1 MTIVVFVDIFFE
13 VRIHFDDHCFYEEF
27 KDSDKIFV
35 IKFSLQ
41 TAKRER
47 EKKINPKIS
56 RVTQFTTNIHGK
68 ASFIKFYIF
77 IFYNEKA
84 SFITCNF
91 LYIHEKASF
100 VNFYILDRGKFL
112 SHDYSLGNFIF
123 LREN

>member
-68 ASFIKFYIF
+68 ASFI
-77 IFYNEKA
+77 
-84 SFITCNF
+84 SFIS
-91 LYIHEKASF
+91 LY
-100 VNFYILDRGKFL
+100 
-112 SHDYSLGNFIF
+112 FITKR
-123 LREN
+123 LVL